1 MIYIP
6 PRDVTV
12 LLDNLPR
19 RENRVKI
26 EFLGRIA
33 ARGSILYLQCAE
45 YRGGSELG
53 FSQENITLFLEK
65 INEKIIL
72 DPPEDDE

>member
-6 PRDVTV
+6 PRDVAV
-12 LLDNLPR
+12 LFDNLPR

-26 EFLGRIA
+26 EFLRRIA
-33 ARGSILYLQCAE
+33 ARNSIVYLQCAE
-45 YRGGSELG
+45 YRGQSDLG
-53 FSQENITLFLEK
+53 FSQENISLFLEK